1 MSIPKNIRLSELFEN
16 ECVNLPNGDRVPQHA
31 ASEFYGMECA
41 NQEPEA
47 VNIAANGTF
56 TLNSPRCDQLRIQF
70 QDSQSLGVGNGVYE
84 WGFSA
89 YLVNQANRILIAQN
103 IKPSSFTYILDVGG
117 GEFTIDKIIY
127 KNGSEILREPS
138 FLFQTVSACCCI
150 ELVDGSCL
158 LSVNRSSLDL
168 EICR

>member
-41 NQEPEA
+41 SAPA
-47 VNIAANGTF
+47 VNMAVNGTF
-56 TLNSPRCDQLRIQF
+56 TLSSPRCDQLRIQF

-89 YLVNQANRILIAQN
+89 YLVNQANRIPIAQN
-103 IKPSSFTYILDVGG
+103 IKPSSFTYILDVSD
-117 GEFTIDKIIY
+117 GEYTIDKIIY

-138 FLFQTVSACCCI
+138 FLFQTVSAC
-150 ELVDGSCL
+150 
-158 LSVNRSSLDL
+158 
-168 EICR
+168 